1 MNSLRPVLSVSALTS
16 LIKNSLE
23 TGFSSVSVEGE
34 ISGAKLSSS
43 GHLYFSLKDREA
55 LIQAVMF
62 KFRMTDLDFNLV
74 DGLKVI
80 VRGSISVYAAR
91 GQYQLIASS
100 VRKSGIGDLLAAI
113 EERKRRLEAEGLFD
127 AARKRP
133 IPRLPERV
141 GVITSPTGAAIRDI
155 LNVIGR
161 RNSGIHTI
169 LLPAAVQGDDAPSQL
184 VARIEQANR
193 LNIADVLI
201 LGRGGGAAED
211 LLAFSDETVVRAV
224 AASRIPVISAVGH
237 ETDWALSD
245 FAADLRA
252 PTPSA
257 AAELVAE
264 SKLLLEGE
272 IAHMRSAM
280 SAAIRSRMQA
290 ARMILNRFSA
300 RDAEARFMRIFMP
313 IARRLDESRDA
324 LAEEMRS
331 LVRDRLHRLELS
343 FAKLAMASPVAVLK
357 RGYAIVRRSVP
368 DSALEGFPGNGD
380 LVRNARMLKP
390 GQKVDIIF
398 GSGSAR
404 SEVEEVRK

>member
-1 MNSLRPVLSVSALTS
+1 MNSLRPVLSVSALTT

-23 TGFSSVSVEGE
+23 TSYSSVSVEGE

-62 KFRMTDLDFNLV
+62 KFRMTDLDFNLA
-74 DGLKVI
+74 DGLKVV

-113 EERKRRLEAEGLFD
+113 DERKHKLEAEGLFD

-169 LLPAAVQGDDAPSQL
+169 LLPAAVQGEDAPAQL
-184 VARIEQANR
+184 VSRIEQANR

-211 LLAFSDETVVRAV
+211 LLAFSDEAVVRAV

-272 IAHMRSAM
+272 IAHLRSAM
-280 SAAIRSRMQA
+280 SAAIRSRLQA
-290 ARMILNRFSA
+290 ARMVLAGFSA

-313 IARRLDESRDA
+313 IARRLDESRDT
-324 LAEEMRS
+324 LAEEMRN
-331 LVRDRLHRLELS
+331 LVRESRHKLELS
-343 FAKLAMASPVAVLK
+343 AAKLAMASPVAVLS
-357 RGYAIVRRSVP
+357 RGYAIVRRSMP
-368 DSALEGFPGNGD
+368 ESTLEVFPGKGE
-380 LVRNARMLKP
+380 LIRNSSVLQP
-390 GQKVDIIF
+390 GVKVDIIF